1 MYRFI
6 SVVVVIKGVWQMTI
20 VFGVLCFIAGINVG
34 CLMAICVSNVMEK
47 RENK

>member
-1 MYRFI
+1 
-6 SVVVVIKGVWQMTI
+6 MTI

-47 RENK
+47 RENKQ